1 MSDTS
6 AEPKRI
12 ELTLRGLILGVIIT
26 LLLTAANVYMGLRVA
41 LTFASSI
48 PAAVISMAVL
58 KMFKNST
65 IWENNI
71 VQTVA
76 SAAGTLSSVIFV
88 LPGLLMV
95 GWWSH
100 FNFLDSF
107 LICVVGGV
115 LGVMYTIP
123 LRRALVTNSDLP
135 YPEGVAAAEVL
146 KVGSGTDHGA
156 GSEAT
161 AVETGSTGLKT
172 MVAGSAASAVFPL
185 VIGAKIFSEGFNKSM
200 RLGPHSASQL
210 GGGFSLALV
219 GAGHLMGITVGI
231 SMAVGIVI
239 AWGLFVPWL
248 LVHPEFLKDAGLAAH
263 IKSLSGS
270 ENMDDLLKAMGL
282 VFQKNV
288 KLIGAGTI
296 AVSSIWTLGK
306 LVMPVWR
313 GLLGAA
319 AASSASSKG
328 GSASLPRTERD
339 MPIAL
344 VGLIA
349 LVCLVPI
356 AWMLYAFLHLPRS
369 APLLPL
375 LMPLIV
381 AGVVYIAVVG
391 LAVSAVCGYMAGLIG
406 SSNSPVSG
414 LAILAVLGAT
424 LMLNAIA
431 GAVVG
436 SSDALVAFSLFVT
449 AILLTVATIANNN
462 LQDLKT
468 GQLVDATPWKQQV
481 ALLVGVVAGALVIPP
496 VCDLLFATYGFDG
509 VVSHPIKPGS
519 PLNAPQATLISTIAN
534 GVITGKLDW
543 PMLGVGGVVGAI
555 LVVIDETLRR
565 TTNGKM
571 GLPALGAALAMY
583 LPTAVTT
590 PVVLG
595 SLIGWI
601 YDKSVARKPWG
612 EAAKQLGV
620 LLASGF
626 IVGESLIYVLIAG
639 VTYATGQK
647 EPFAIFGTDPTGGN
661 AELVGAGAFAIV
673 IVVLYLWIQGLAKK
687 ASTSARSA

>member
-1 MSDTS
+1 MSDTP
-6 AEPKRI
+6 AADGRRI
-12 ELTLRGLILGVIIT
+12 ELTIRGLILGVLIT

-48 PAAVISMAVL
+48 PAAVMSMAFL
-58 KMFKNST
+58 RMFKNST

-88 LPGLLMV
+88 LPGLIMV

-156 GSEAT
+156 AAEGT

-172 MVAGSAASAVFPL
+172 MVAGSAVSAIFPL
-185 VIGAKIFSEGFNKSM
+185 GIGAKFFSDGFNKFWKV
-200 RLGPHSASQL
+200 GPSAGTGI

-219 GAGHLMGITVGI
+219 GAGHLMGLTVGI
-231 SMAVGIVI
+231 SMAVGIAI
-239 AWGLFVPWL
+239 AWGFFVPYFMTQ
-248 LVHPEFLKDAGLAAH
+248 HPVPGDLAAAA
-263 IKSLSGS
+263 
-270 ENMDDLLKAMGL
+270 NA
-282 VFQKNV
+282 VFKTKV

-296 AVSSIWTLGK
+296 AISSIWTLGK

-313 GLLGAA
+313 GLVA
-319 AASSASSKG
+319 AASASSQSSKG

-339 MPIAL
+339 MPIAI

-349 LVCLVPI
+349 LVCIVPI

-369 APLLPL
+369 APLLPML
-375 LMPLIV
+375 TPLIV
-381 AGVVYIAVVG
+381 AGVVYIAIVG

-496 VCDLLFATYGFDG
+496 VCDLLFNTYGFDG
-509 VVSHPIKPGS
+509 VASHPIKPGS
-519 PLNAPQATLISTIAN
+519 PLNAPQANLISTIAR
-534 GVITGKLDW
+534 GVITGDLDW
-543 PMLGVGGVVGAI
+543 PMLGIGAGVGAV
-555 LVVIDETLRR
+555 LVVIDETLRKMSG
-565 TTNGKM
+565 GKM
-571 GLPALGAALAMY
+571 GLPPLGAALAMY

-595 SLIGWI
+595 SVIGWV
-601 YDKSVARKPWG
+601 YDKSVQSKRWG

-626 IVGESLIYVLIAG
+626 IVGESLIYVLIAA
-639 VTYATGQK
+639 VTYLTGEK
-647 EPFAIFGTDPTGGN
+647 EPFALLGTDPTGGN
-661 AELVGAGAFAIV
+661 AELIGAAAFAAV
-673 IVVLYLWIQGLAKK
+673 IVVLYLWIQGMAKK
-687 ASTSARSA
+687 AASRSA

>member
-1 MSDTS
+1 MSDP
-6 AEPKRI
+6 AADGRRI
-12 ELTLRGLILGVIIT
+12 ELTLRGLILGVLIT

-48 PAAVISMAVL
+48 PAAVMSMAFL
-58 KMFKNST
+58 RMFKNST

-88 LPGLLMV
+88 LPGLIMV

-156 GSEAT
+156 AAEGT
-161 AVETGSTGLKT
+161 AVETGSAGLKT
-172 MVAGSAASAVFPL
+172 MVAGSAVSAIFPL
-185 VIGAKIFSEGFNKSM
+185 GIGAKFFSDSFNRFWKISPVA
-200 RLGPHSASQL
+200 GTGV
-210 GGGFSLALV
+210 GGSYSLALI
-219 GAGHLMGITVGI
+219 GAGHLMGPIVGLSMLVGI
-231 SMAVGIVI
+231 II
-239 AWGLFVPWL
+239 AWGGFVPYFMTQ
-248 LVHPEFLKDAGLAAH
+248 HPVPGDLAAAATAVF
-263 IKSLSGS
+263 KS
-270 ENMDDLLKAMGL
+270 K
-282 VFQKNV
+282 V

-306 LVMPVWR
+306 LVMPIWR
-313 GLLGAA
+313 GLMSAA
-319 AASSASSKG
+319 AASSESSKG
-328 GSASLPRTERD
+328 GVLPRTERD
-339 MPIAL
+339 MPIAI
-344 VGLIA
+344 VGLIS
-349 LVCLVPI
+349 LVCIVPI

-375 LMPLIV
+375 LTPLIV
-381 AGVVYIAVVG
+381 AGVVYIAIVG

-436 SSDALVAFSLFVT
+436 SSNALVAFSLFVT

-496 VCDLLFATYGFDG
+496 VCDLLFSTYGIDG
-509 VVSHPIKPGS
+509 VNSHPLKPGA
-519 PLNAPQATLISTIAN
+519 PLVAPQANLISTIAR
-534 GVITGKLDW
+534 GVITGDLDW
-543 PMLGVGGVVGAI
+543 GMLGVGGIVGVV
-555 LVVIDETLRR
+555 LVIIDETLRKMSK
-565 TTNGKM
+565 GKAGM
-571 GLPALGAALAMY
+571 PPLGAALAMY
-583 LPTAVTT
+583 LPTAVTM
-590 PVVLG
+590 PVVIG
-595 SLIGWI
+595 SFIGWA
-601 YDKSVARKPWG
+601 YDKSVEKKPWG
-612 EAAKQLGV
+612 EGAKQLGV

-639 VTYATGQK
+639 VTAATGNP
-647 EPFAIFGTDPTGGN
+647 EPFAQFGTDPTGGN
-661 AELVGAGAFAIV
+661 AEMVGAGAFAIV
-673 IVVLYLWIQGLAKK
+673 IVVLYLWIQGMAKK
-687 ASTSARSA
+687 AATRSA

>member
-1 MSDTS
+1 MSVSPPDD
-6 AEPKRI
+6 KNRI
-12 ELTLRGLILGVIIT
+12 ELTLRGLILGVLIT
-26 LLLTAANVYMGLRVA
+26 VLLTAANVYMGLRVA

-48 PAAVISMAVL
+48 PAAVMSMAVL

-156 GSEAT
+156 GEEGT

-172 MVAGSAASAVFPL
+172 MVAGSAASAIFPL
-185 VIGAKIFSEGFNKSM
+185 VIGAKFFSDGFNKFW
-200 RLGPHSASQL
+200 RLSATSGTGI

-219 GAGHLMGITVGI
+219 GAGHLMGLTVGI
-231 SMAVGIVI
+231 SMAVGIAI
-239 AWGLFVPWL
+239 AWGFFVPYFL
-248 LVHPEFLKDAGLAAH
+248 TQHPVPGDLAA
-263 IKSLSGS
+263 
-270 ENMDDLLKAMGL
+270 AATA
-282 VFQKNV
+282 VFKEKV

-296 AVSSIWTLGK
+296 AISSIWTLGK

-319 AASSASSKG
+319 AASSAASKG

-356 AWMLYAFLHLPRS
+356 TWMLYAFLHLPRS
-369 APLLPL
+369 GPLLPL
-375 LMPLIV
+375 LMPLII
-381 AGVVYIAVVG
+381 AGVVYIAIVG

-431 GAVVG
+431 GEVAG

-496 VCDLLFATYGFDG
+496 VCDLLFNTYGFDG

-519 PLNAPQATLISTIAN
+519 PLNAPQANLISTIAR

-543 PMLGVGGVVGAI
+543 PMLGVGGIVGAV

-565 TTNGKM
+565 TTKGKM
-571 GLPALGAALAMY
+571 GLPPLGAALAMY

-612 EAAKQLGV
+612 DAAKQLGI

-639 VTYATGQK
+639 VTYLTGEK
-647 EPFAIFGTDPTGGN
+647 EPFAILGTDPTGGN
-661 AELVGAGAFAIV
+661 AEVIGAAAFAIV

-687 ASTSARSA
+687 AATPRSA

>member
-1 MSDTS
+1 MTDTP
-6 AEPKRI
+6 AGDDKKRI
-12 ELTLRGLILGVIIT
+12 ELTLRGLILGVLIT

-48 PAAVISMAVL
+48 PAAVMSMAVL
-58 KMFKNST
+58 RMFKNST

-107 LICVVGGV
+107 LICAVGGV

-146 KVGSGTDHGA
+146 KVGSGTEHGA
-156 GSEAT
+156 SSEASAT
-161 AVETGSTGLKT
+161 ETGSNGLKT
-172 MVAGSAASAVFPL
+172 MVAGSAVSAIFPL
-185 VIGAKIFSEGFNKSM
+185 GIGAKFFSDGFNKFW
-200 RLGPHSASQL
+200 RLSPAAGTGV
-210 GGGFSLALV
+210 GGNYSLALV
-219 GAGHLMGITVGI
+219 GAGHLMGLTVGI
-231 SMAVGIVI
+231 SMLVGIII
-239 AWGLFVPWL
+239 AWGGFVPYFMTQ
-248 LVHPEFLKDAGLAAH
+248 HPVPGDLAAAATAVF
-263 IKSLSGS
+263 
-270 ENMDDLLKAMGL
+270 KA
-282 VFQKNV
+282 KV

-296 AVSSIWTLGK
+296 AASSVWTLGK

-313 GLLGAA
+313 GLMAA
-319 AASSASSKG
+319 AASSSKSSRD

-375 LMPLIV
+375 LTPLLI
-381 AGVVYIAVVG
+381 AGVIYIAIVG

-424 LMLNAIA
+424 VMLNAIA

-481 ALLVGVVAGALVIPP
+481 ALIVGVFAGALVIPP
-496 VCDLLFATYGFDG
+496 VCDLLFNTYGCLTAW
-509 VVSHPIKPGS
+509 S
-519 PLNAPQATLISTIAN
+519 ATRSSRA
-534 GVITGKLDW
+534 
-543 PMLGVGGVVGAI
+543 
-555 LVVIDETLRR
+555 RR
-565 TTNGKM
+565 
-571 GLPALGAALAMY
+571 
-583 LPTAVTT
+583 
-590 PVVLG
+590 
-595 SLIGWI
+595 
-601 YDKSVARKPWG
+601 
-612 EAAKQLGV
+612 
-620 LLASGF
+620 
-626 IVGESLIYVLIAG
+626 
-639 VTYATGQK
+639 
-647 EPFAIFGTDPTGGN
+647 
-661 AELVGAGAFAIV
+661 
-673 IVVLYLWIQGLAKK
+673 
-687 ASTSARSA
+687 

>member
-1 MSDTS
+1 MTDTP
-6 AEPKRI
+6 AGDDKKRI
-12 ELTLRGLILGVIIT
+12 ELTVRGVILGVLICV
-26 LLLTAANVYMGLRVA
+26 LLTAANVYMGLRVA

-58 KMFKNST
+58 KAFKNST

-123 LRRALVTNSDLP
+123 LRRALVTNSNLP

-146 KVGSGTDHGA
+146 KVGSGAAHGA
-156 GSEAT
+156 AEEGT
-161 AVETGSTGLKT
+161 AVETGSAGLKT
-172 MVAGSAASAVFPL
+172 MVAGSAVSAIFPL
-185 VIGAKIFSEGFNKSM
+185 GIGAKLFSDAFNKSV
-200 RLGPHSASQL
+200 RVGPHSATQV

-248 LVHPEFLKDAGLAAH
+248 LVHPQFLKDPALAAH
-263 IKSLSGS
+263 VTSLSGS
-270 ENMDDLLKAMGL
+270 ENMGDLLKAMGL

-296 AVSSIWTLGK
+296 AISSIWTLGK
-306 LVMPVWR
+306 LVVPVWR
-313 GLLGAA
+313 GLVSAA
-319 AASSASSKG
+319 TASSKSSKD

-356 AWMLYAFLHLPRS
+356 TWMLYAFLHLPRS
-369 APLLPL
+369 APLLPML
-375 LMPLIV
+375 TPLII
-381 AGVVYIAVVG
+381 AGVVYIAIVG

-424 LMLNAIA
+424 VMLNGIA

-496 VCDLLFATYGFDG
+496 VCDLLFSTYGFDG
-509 VVSHPIKPGS
+509 VASHPIKPGT
-519 PLNAPQATLISTIAN
+519 PLNAPQANLISTIAR

-543 PMLGVGGVVGAI
+543 PMLGVGCVVGAV
-555 LVVIDETLRR
+555 LVVIDETLRKVS
-565 TTNGKM
+565 NGKM
-571 GLPALGAALAMY
+571 GLPPLGAALAMY

-595 SLIGWI
+595 SVIGWV
-601 YDKSVARKPWG
+601 YDKIVERKPWG
-612 EAAKQLGV
+612 AGAKQLGV

-626 IVGESLIYVLIAG
+626 IVGESLIYVLIAA
-639 VTYATGQK
+639 VTFATQK
-647 EPFAIFGTDPTGGN
+647 AEPFAMLGADPTGGH
-661 AELVGAGAFAIV
+661 AELVGAIAFAVV
-673 IVVLYLWIQGLAKK
+673 IVVLYTWIQGLAKK
-687 ASTSARSA
+687 SSAKPA

>member
-1 MSDTS
+1 MTDMP
-6 AEPKRI
+6 AGDDKNRI
-12 ELTLRGLILGVIIT
+12 ELTLRGLLLGVAIT

-48 PAAVISMAVL
+48 PAAVMSMAVL
-58 KMFKNST
+58 RAFKNST

-88 LPGLLMV
+88 LPGLIMV

-107 LICVVGGV
+107 LICVVGGI

-146 KVGSGTDHGA
+146 KVGSGAEHGA
-156 GSEAT
+156 AEEAHG
-161 AVETGSTGLKT
+161 AETSGAGLTT
-172 MVAGSAASAVFPL
+172 MVAGSVVSAVFPL
-185 VIGAKIFSEGFNKSM
+185 GIGAKFFSDGFNKFWRISPTA
-200 RLGPHSASQL
+200 GTGI
-210 GGGFSLALV
+210 GGGYSLALV
-219 GAGHLMGITVGI
+219 GAGHLMGPMVGLSMLVGI
-231 SMAVGIVI
+231 II
-239 AWGLFVPWL
+239 AWGGFVPYFMTQ
-248 LVHPEFLKDAGLAAH
+248 HPVPGDLAAAATAVF
-263 IKSLSGS
+263 
-270 ENMDDLLKAMGL
+270 KA
-282 VFQKNV
+282 KV

-296 AVSSIWTLGK
+296 AASSVWTLGK

-313 GLLGAA
+313 GLMAAA
-319 AASSASSKG
+319 AASSKAAKG
-328 GSASLPRTERD
+328 EGGSLPRTERD

-369 APLLPL
+369 APLLPM
-375 LMPLIV
+375 LMPLLI
-381 AGVVYIAVVG
+381 AGVVYIAIVG

-424 LMLNAIA
+424 LMLNGIA
-431 GAVVG
+431 GSIVG
-436 SSDALVAFSLFVT
+436 SADALVAFSLFVT

-468 GQLVDATPWKQQV
+468 GQLVDATPWKQQA
-481 ALLVGVVAGALVIPP
+481 ALIVGVFAGAIVIPP
-496 VCDLLFATYGFDG
+496 VCDLLFSTYGFDG
-509 VVSHPIKPGS
+509 VASHPIKPGS
-519 PLNAPQATLISTIAN
+519 PLNAPQANLISTIAR
-534 GVITGKLDW
+534 GVIKGDLDW
-543 PMLGVGGVVGAI
+543 PMLGIGVGVGAA
-555 LVVIDETLRR
+555 LVAVDEALRKMSK
-565 TTNGKM
+565 GKM
-571 GLPALGAALAMY
+571 GLPPLGAALAMY

-595 SLIGWI
+595 SIIGWV
-601 YDKSVARKPWG
+601 YDKSVEKRTWG
-612 EAAKQLGV
+612 AAAKQLGV

-639 VTYATGQK
+639 VTYLTGQK
-647 EPFAIFGTDPTGGN
+647 EPFAIFGDDPTGGHS
-661 AELVGAGAFAIV
+661 ELVGAATFAAV
-673 IVVLYLWIQGLAKK
+673 IVVLYLWIQSMAKNAK
-687 ASTSARSA
+687 AKAA

>member
-1 MSDTS
+1 MVDTP
-6 AEPKRI
+6 AKPEATRI
-12 ELTLRGLILGVIIT
+12 ELTIRGLILGVLICVV
-26 LLLTAANVYMGLRVA
+26 LTAANVYMGLRVA

-58 KMFKNST
+58 RAFKNST

-88 LPGLLMV
+88 LPGLIMV

-146 KVGSGTDHGA
+146 KVGSGAAHGA
-156 GSEAT
+156 TEEGN
-161 AVETGSTGLKT
+161 AVETGSAGLKT
-172 MVAGSAASAVFPL
+172 MIAGSAVSALFPL
-185 VIGAKIFSEGFNKSM
+185 GIGAKFFSDGFNKFW
-200 RLGPHSASQL
+200 RLSPTAGTGI
-210 GGGFSLALV
+210 GGSYSLALI
-219 GAGHLMGITVGI
+219 GAGHLMGAVVGVSMLVGI
-231 SMAVGIVI
+231 II
-239 AWGLFVPWL
+239 AWGGFVPYFL
-248 LVHPEFLKDAGLAAH
+248 TQHPISGDLAAAATAVF
-263 IKSLSGS
+263 KS
-270 ENMDDLLKAMGL
+270 K
-282 VFQKNV
+282 V

-296 AVSSIWTLGK
+296 AASSIWTLGK

-313 GLLGAA
+313 GLVSAA
-319 AASSASSKG
+319 KASSQSAKG

-339 MPIAL
+339 MPIAI

-349 LVCLVPI
+349 LVCVVPI

-369 APLLPL
+369 APLLPML
-375 LMPLIV
+375 TPLII
-381 AGVVYIAVVG
+381 AGVVYIAIVG

-424 LMLNAIA
+424 LMLNGIA

-496 VCDLLFATYGFDG
+496 VCDLLFNTYGIDG
-509 VVSHPIKPGS
+509 VISHPLKMGA
-519 PLNAPQATLISTIAN
+519 PLVAPQANLISTIAR
-534 GVITGKLDW
+534 GVIKGDLDW
-543 PMLGVGGVVGAI
+543 PLLFTGMGVGVV
-555 LVVIDETLRR
+555 LVIIDEVLRKV
-565 TTNGKM
+565 TKGKM
-571 GLPALGAALAMY
+571 GLPPLGAALAMY

-595 SLIGWI
+595 SFIGWG
-601 YDKSVARKPWG
+601 YDKLVGRKPWG
-612 EAAKQLGV
+612 KAAKQLGV

-626 IVGESLIYVLIAG
+626 IVGESLIYVVIAG
-639 VTYATGQK
+639 MTSATGLT
-647 EPFAIFGTDPTGGN
+647 EPFAIFGTDPTHGN
-661 AELVGAGAFAIV
+661 AELVGASAFAV
-673 IVVLYLWIQGLAKK
+673 VTAVLYFWIQGMAKK
-687 ASTSARSA
+687 NNPAKA

>member
-1 MSDTS
+1 MSD
-6 AEPKRI
+6 AAGDKGRI
-12 ELTLRGLILGVIIT
+12 ELTLRGLLLGVVIT
-26 LLLTAANVYMGLRVA
+26 LALTAANVYMGLRVA

-58 KMFKNST
+58 RMFKNST

-88 LPGLLMV
+88 LPGLIMV
-95 GWWSH
+95 GWWAD
-100 FNFLDSF
+100 FKFLDSF
-107 LICVVGGV
+107 LICLVGGV

-123 LRRALVTNSDLP
+123 LRRALVTNSNLP

-146 KVGSGTDHGA
+146 KVGSGVDHGA
-156 GSEAT
+156 GAEGS

-172 MVAGSAASAVFPL
+172 MVAGSAVSAIFPL
-185 VIGAKIFSEGFNKSM
+185 VIGAKVFSEGFN
-200 RLGPHSASQL
+200 RFWRVGPNAVTGL

-219 GAGHLMGITVGI
+219 GAGHLMGITVGV
-231 SMAVGIVI
+231 SMAVGIAI
-239 AWGLFVPWL
+239 AWGGFVPWFQST
-248 LVHPEFLKDAGLAAH
+248 HPVAGLDDAAMWTAAQA
-263 IKSLSGS
+263 IFKS
-270 ENMDDLLKAMGL
+270 K
-282 VFQKNV
+282 V

-296 AVSSIWTLGK
+296 AASSIWTLGK

-313 GLLGAA
+313 GLVAA
-319 AASSASSKG
+319 AASSSKSAKGEG
-328 GSASLPRTERD
+328 GDLPRTERD

-349 LVCLVPI
+349 LACLVPI
-356 AWMLYAFLHLPRS
+356 TWMLYTFLHLPRS

-375 LMPLIV
+375 MTPLII
-381 AGVVYIAVVG
+381 AGVVYIAIVG

-424 LMLNAIA
+424 IMLLAIA
-431 GAVVG
+431 REVAGA
-436 SSDALVAFSLFVT
+436 SDALVAFSLFVT

-468 GQLVDATPWKQQV
+468 GQLVDATPWKQQA
-481 ALLVGVVAGALVIPP
+481 ALIVGVLAGALVIPP
-496 VCDLLFATYGFDG
+496 VCNLLYRTYGFVG
-509 VVSHPIKPGS
+509 VNSHPLSPGS
-519 PLNAPQATLISTIAN
+519 PLSAPQADLISTIAR
-534 GVITGKLDW
+534 GVIRGDLQWD
-543 PMLGVGGVVGAI
+543 MIGIGLVVGAV
-555 LVVIDETLRR
+555 LVVIDETLRAMTKGR
-565 TTNGKM
+565 M
-571 GLPALGAALAMY
+571 GLPPLGAALAMY

-601 YDKSVARKPWG
+601 YDKSVAKRPWG
-612 EAAKQLGV
+612 EAARQLGV

-639 VTYATGQK
+639 VTYGTGEK
-647 EPFAIFGTDPTGGN
+647 SPFAVLGDDPTGGN
-661 AELVGAGAFAIV
+661 AEVIGAAAFAAV
-673 IVVLYLWIQGLAKK
+673 IVVLYLWIQGLARN
-687 ASTSARSA
+687 AAAQRT